1 VSPPAVVL
9 AQLSDPHIG
18 VADEGAARALAD
30 AVSCVAAIEPAPAAV
45 LVSGDLA
52 ANGSAEE
59 YERVSELL
67 APLPMPLHVLAGN
80 HDDRERLSDRFDAP
94 TNSGDLSYSARC
106 GPARLVVCDTVRPGR
121 DDGSLDSGRLEWLEA
136 ELAADTDTPTILA
149 MHHPPL
155 LTGIRGLD
163 EIGLPPAER
172 AALAELVARNPQV
185 KRIVGGHVHRT
196 EVGTLGGCPVL
207 ACPSTHLQAVFDLSD
222 DAGLALAPEPP
233 GYALHL
239 LIDGE
244 LFSHVLPVGRWEPA
258 PPPEAE

>member
-18 VADEGAARALAD
+18 VADDDASRALAD
-30 AVSCVAAIEPAPAAV
+30 AVRCVVALEPAPAAV

-52 ANGSAEE
+52 ANGMPGE
-59 YERVSELL
+59 YDHVSELL
-67 APLPMPLHVLAGN
+67 APLRMPLHVLAGN
-80 HDDRERLSDRFDAP
+80 HDDRDLLCERFGAPGDA
-94 TNSGDLSYSARC
+94 GLLRYSARC
-106 GPARLVVCDTVRPGR
+106 GPARLVVCDTVQPGR
-121 DDGSLDSGRLEWLEA
+121 DDGSLDAERLGWLEA
-136 ELAADTDTPTILA
+136 ELAADSDTSTILA

-172 AALAELVARNPQV
+172 SALAQLVARNPQV

-207 ACPSTHLQAVFDLSD
+207 ACPSTHLQAVFDLGE

-239 LIDGE
+239 IVDGE
-244 LFSHVLPVGRWEPA
+244 LVSHVLPVGKWEPA
-258 PPPEAE
+258 PMPDA